1 MKLRNSNMG
10 HPVLQ
15 FTVIRLLVQWNT
27 LAIMAYI
34 TSENK
39 WLVDQSVIG
48 LVDSY
53 IYIFIIQYLTF
64 ENNNLNEWLMNTHSS
79 NDITKYSIN

>member
-1 MKLRNSNMG
+1 MG

-39 WLVDQSVIG
+39 
-48 LVDSY
+48 
-53 IYIFIIQYLTF
+53 
-64 ENNNLNEWLMNTHSS
+64 
-79 NDITKYSIN
+79 